1 MNRNLVIAEIEKET
15 VWDIV
20 VIGGGSTGLGTALE
34 AATRGYK
41 VLLVEQSD
49 FAKST
54 SGKSTKLI
62 HGGVRYLAQG
72 NIRLVREANIE
83 RGLLI
88 KNAPHLVSDQQFIIP
103 VYTQWEKLKYLTALK
118 LYDWIAG
125 MSSLGSTRFVKAN
138 EVKKAMPGLNS
149 KGLLGGV
156 LYHDGRFDDARFALE
171 LAHNIF
177 IHGGFA
183 INYFKVESLNK
194 TSGKVS
200 GLKAMDVLS
209 GKLYDIQAKA
219 VVNATGVFADDI
231 LKMDEPSSK
240 KTLSVSQGIHL
251 VFDKNIFESAEA
263 LMIPK
268 TKDGRVLFVIPW
280 HDKVL
285 VGTTDIP
292 VKQTSLEPVASNQEI
307 NFILETLHQYLNKE
321 VTRSDIKSVYAGLR
335 PLAAARNKSPKEISR
350 GHRIMISASELYS
363 IIGGKWTT
371 YRKMGEDIIN
381 KIEQKSHFQQTKGI
395 TANLKLNNDL
405 IKEIH
410 KSVINLPQSDRNDV
424 ISSAYNLCS
433 SSIKNFIHHEMA
445 FTVDDV
451 LSRRTRILLLDAEE
465 AIRITQKV
473 AEVMAAELGHDDE
486 WVNNQVKAF
495 KAIAKNYLINEIVSG
510 A

>member
-125 MSSLGSTRFVKAN
+125 MSSLGSTRFVKAD

-149 KGLLGGV
+149 KGLIGGV

-171 LAHNIF
+171 LVHNIF

-200 GLKAMDVLS
+200 GIKAMDVLS
-209 GKLYDIQAKA
+209 GKLYNIQAKA
-219 VVNATGVFADDI
+219 VINATGIFADDI
-231 LKMDEPSSK
+231 LKMDEPLSK
-240 KTLSVSQGIHL
+240 KTLSVSRGIHL

-285 VGTTDIP
+285 VGTTDTP
-292 VKQTSLEPVASNQEI
+292 VKQTSLEPVASHHEI
-307 NFILETLHQYLNKE
+307 NFILETLHQYLNKK
-321 VTRSDIKSVYAGLR
+321 VTQADIKSVFAGLR
-335 PLAAARNKSPKEISR
+335 PLAAAGDKSTKEISR
-350 GHRIMISASELYS
+350 GHRIMISASGLYS

-371 YRKMGEDIIN
+371 YRKMGEDVIN
-381 KIEQKSHFQQTKGI
+381 KIEQKYHFQQTKSV
-395 TANLKLNNDL
+395 TSNLKLDSSSGQDL
-405 IKEIH
+405 Q
-410 KSVINLPQSDRNDV
+410 KSTINLFLTAKDDV
-424 ISSAYNLCS
+424 ISSAYKLYS
-433 SSIKNFIHHEMA
+433 SGIKNFIHHEMA

-451 LSRRTRILLLDAEE
+451 LSRRTRILLFDAEE
-465 AIRITQKV
+465 AIRITLKV
-473 AEVMAAELGHDDE
+473 AEVMAAELGQDNE

-495 KAIAKNYLINEIVSG
+495 KAIAKNYLINEIDSG

>member
-1 MNRNLVIAEIEKET
+1 MIAEIEKNI

-103 VYTQWEKLKYLTALK
+103 IYSFWQKIKFFTGLK

-125 MSSLGSTRFVKAN
+125 WSSLGATKYINAK
-138 EVKKAMPGLNS
+138 EVAIALPALKT

-171 LAHNIF
+171 LAGSIF
-177 IHGGFA
+177 KNNGFA
-183 INYFKVESLNK
+183 INYFKVDSIDKHEGK
-194 TSGKVS
+194 ICGITGTDVISGI
-200 GLKAMDVLS
+200 
-209 GKLYDIQAKA
+209 LYNMQAKV

-231 LKMDEPSSK
+231 LQMDESSSP

-251 VFDKNIFESAEA
+251 VFDKHIFDSKDA
-263 LMIPK
+263 LMIPE
-268 TKDGRVLFVIPW
+268 TKDGRVLFIIPW
-280 HDKVL
+280 HNKVL
-285 VGTTDIP
+285 VGTTDTA
-292 VKQTSLEPVASNQEI
+292 VKNTSLEPVASDSEI
-307 NFILETLHQYLNKE
+307 NFILETLQAYLQTP
-321 VTRSDIKSVYAGLR
+321 VSRADIKSMFAGLR
-335 PLAAARNKSPKEISR
+335 PLAAPVDSTHTKEISR
-350 GHRIMISASELYS
+350 GHKIMISASGLFT

-371 YRKMGEDIIN
+371 YRKMGEDLIDE
-381 KIEQKSHFQQTKGI
+381 IEQQLKWNATKSV
-395 TANLKLNNDL
+395 TASVPIGSVDERSYAQNEPIENLKEEGLSQN
-405 IKEIH
+405 
-410 KSVINLPQSDRNDV
+410 INLTTSLINRSVEEN
-424 ISSAYNLCS
+424 
-433 SSIKNFIHHEMA
+433 MA
-445 FTVDDV
+445 LTVDDM
-451 LSRRTRILLLDAEE
+451 LSRRTRLLLLDAAE
-465 AIRITQKV
+465 AVRIAPQV
-473 AEVMAAELGHDDE
+473 AAIMAKTLNKNDGWIQEQVASF
-486 WVNNQVKAF
+486 NQ
-495 KAIAKNYLINEIVSG
+495 IAKNYM

>member
-1 MNRNLVIAEIEKET
+1 MNRNLVIDEIEKGTE
-15 VWDIV
+15 WDIV

-72 NIRLVREANIE
+72 NIRLVREANVE

-88 KNAPHLVSDQQFIIP
+88 KNAPHLVNDQQFIIP
-103 VYTQWEKLKYLTALK
+103 VYSQWERLKYLAGLK

-125 MSSLGSTRFVKAN
+125 WSSLGSTRFVKAS
-138 EVKKAMPGLNS
+138 EVVKAMPGL
-149 KGLLGGV
+149 KPDGLIGGV

-171 LAHNIF
+171 LARNVF

-183 INYFKVESLNK
+183 INYFKVENLNK
-194 TSGKVS
+194 KSGKIS
-200 GLKAMDVLS
+200 GIKGKDILS
-209 GKLYDIQAKA
+209 GKSYDIRAKA
-219 VVNATGVFADDI
+219 VVNATGVFADEV

-240 KTLSVSQGIHL
+240 NTLSVSQGIHL
-251 VFDKNIFESAEA
+251 VFDKEIFESTDA

-285 VGTTDIP
+285 VGTTDMP
-292 VKQTSLEPVASNQEI
+292 VERASLEPIASDNEI
-307 NFILETLHQYLNKE
+307 NFILDTLHQYLNIK
-321 VTRSDIKSVYAGLR
+321 VDRSNIKSVFAGLR
-335 PLAAARNKSPKEISR
+335 PLAASGAKSTKEISR
-350 GHRIMISASELYS
+350 GHRIMRSTSGLYS

-371 YRKMGEDIIN
+371 YRKMGEDVIST
-381 KIEQKSHFQQTKGI
+381 IEQTSHYQQTVSI
-395 TANLKLNNDL
+395 TSKLKLDSFGQL
-405 IKEIH
+405 R
-410 KSVINLPQSDRNDV
+410 SVFLTSNLP
-424 ISSAYNLCS
+424 S
-433 SSIKNFIHHEMA
+433 SSVDEIISVACDLYKSAVKKFIIHEMA
-445 FTVDDV
+445 LTVDDV

-465 AIRITQKV
+465 ALRIAPKV
-473 AEVMAAELGHDDE
+473 AKIMAIEFNENNE
-486 WVNNQVKAF
+486 WINNQVDEF
-495 KAIAKNYLINEIVSG
+495 TAIAKNYLISK
-510 A
+510 